1 MLQALIRRLI
11 GEFTEGLEH
20 DIERRVDRVLRRA
33 PKNLVLAGVGIT
45 FLAAG
50 SIFVLIGAVS
60 YLSLF
65 VLSSYAWGLV
75 GLIITLVGAISLLL
89 VRR

>member
-1 MLQALIRRLI
+1 MFQSIIRRLI
-11 GEFTEGLEH
+11 GEVTEGLEH
-20 DIERRVDRVLRRA
+20 DLERHLDRVLHRA
-33 PKNLVLAGVGIT
+33 LKTLVLAGMGIT

-50 SIFVLIGAVS
+50 SIFFLIGTVA

-65 VLSSYAWGLV
+65 MLSGYAWGLV
-75 GLIITLVGAISLLL
+75 GIIVALVGAMSLLL

>member
-1 MLQALIRRLI
+1 MFQSIIRRLI

-20 DIERRVDRVLRRA
+20 DLERHLDRVLRRA
-33 PKNLVLAGVGIT
+33 LKTLVLAGMGIT

-50 SIFVLIGAVS
+50 SIFFLIGTVS

-65 VLSSYAWGLV
+65 MLSGYAWGLV
-75 GLIITLVGAISLLL
+75 GIIVALVGAMSLML

>member
-33 PKNLVLAGVGIT
+33 LKTLVLAGIGIT
-45 FLAAG
+45 FLAVG

-60 YLSLF
+60 YLSIF

>member
-11 GEFTEGLEH
+11 GEFTEGIEH
-20 DIERRVDRVLRRA
+20 DIERRMDRVLRRA
-33 PKNLVLAGVGIT
+33 LKTLVLAGLGIT
-45 FLAAG
+45 FLAIG

-75 GLIITLVGAISLLL
+75 GLIITLLGAISLLL

>member
-1 MLQALIRRLI
+1 MLQSIIRRLI

-20 DIERRVDRVLRRA
+20 DLERHLDRVLRRA
-33 PKNLVLAGVGIT
+33 VKTLVLAGMGIT
-45 FLAAG
+45 FLAVG
-50 SIFVLIGAVS
+50 SIFFLIGTVS

-65 VLSSYAWGLV
+65 MLSGYAWGLV
-75 GLIITLVGAISLLL
+75 GIIVALVGAMSLLL